1 MMSTNSAP
9 RIATREN
16 QLYVTIL
23 STPSERIATSIAEQ
37 LAELLCTNIW
47 VLDEQQ
53 AVLASKILLE
63 LGRDFDPNNCAAHT
77 HMLRAR
83 FQRNEYCGTVIID
96 TPVNGEVIS
105 PRLAHA
111 LIDMAIDRALSV
123 DLSSQP
129 SHRKKACI
137 FQLLQG
143 AAADDAMI
151 LHEAKQLGL
160 DLDTPRAVLLI
171 DAKEYILGA
180 YPPERGE
187 LDEPRERRR
196 AQVVISSIVS
206 FFHLPNDTICTYI
219 GDGEIVVLKASN
231 TKNLLPWVEPGVMLN
246 DDRSTWANLAALKQA
261 GEALLQHLQGDI
273 SSAISIGIGR
283 YHPGT
288 GGIAHSYQ
296 DARAALAVGRRYDRK
311 YGVHCLNRL
320 GTAAFVGIADEQ
332 TKQELAAHLLSPLD
346 HEPELL
352 DTLQVYFAQNCCPC
366 ETARRL
372 VIHRNTLT
380 YRLQKVALLT
390 GLDPRRFDD
399 ATQIHLALLLRSFS
413 PSARPAEARH

>member
-1 MMSTNSAP
+1 MVLTNNAP
-9 RIATREN
+9 SIAIQEHQPFVSIFT
-16 QLYVTIL
+16 
-23 STPSERIATSIAEQ
+23 TPFERIATNIAER

-53 AVLASKILLE
+53 ALLASKILLE
-63 LGRDFDPNNCAAHT
+63 LGRDFDPTDRAART
-77 HMLRAR
+77 HMLRVPVH
-83 FQRNEYCGTVIID
+83 RNEYSGTIIID

-105 PRLAHA
+105 PRLAHS
-111 LIDMAIDRALSV
+111 LIHMTIDHALSV
-123 DLSSQP
+123 DHSSQP
-129 SHRKKACI
+129 GHRKKACI

-151 LHEAKQLGL
+151 LREAKRLGL

-171 DAKEYILGA
+171 DAKEYILRPC
-180 YPPERGE
+180 PPEQGE
-187 LDEPRERRR
+187 LEEPRERRR
-196 AQVVISSIVS
+196 AQIVISSVVS

-231 TKNLLPWVEPGVMLN
+231 TKNLLPWVEPGTSVD

-261 GEALLQHLQGDI
+261 GEALLQHLQDDI
-273 SSAISIGIGR
+273 SAAFRIGIGR
-283 YHPGT
+283 YHPGP

-296 DARAALAVGRRYDRK
+296 DARAALAVGQRYDST

-320 GTAAFVGIADEQ
+320 GTAAFVGISDEQ
-332 TKQELAAHLLSPLD
+332 IKQEIAAHLLSPLD

-352 DTLQVYFAQNCCPC
+352 DTLQVFFAQNCCPS

-380 YRLQKVALLT
+380 YRLQKVAVLT

-399 ATQIHLALLLRSFS
+399 ATQMHLALLLRSS
-413 PSARPAEARH
+413 GTSARQAAGRH

>member
-1 MMSTNSAP
+1 MVLTNSAP
-9 RIATREN
+9 SITIREN
-16 QLYVTIL
+16 QPYVTTL
-23 STPSERIATSIAEQ
+23 TTPFERIATSIAER

-47 VLDEQQ
+47 ILDEQQ
-53 AVLASKILLE
+53 AVLASNVLLE
-63 LGRDFDPNNCAAHT
+63 LGRDFNSNNHAAH
-77 HMLRAR
+77 MLHAP
-83 FQRNEYCGTVIID
+83 FQLNEQRGTVIID
-96 TPVNGEVIS
+96 APVNGEVIS

-111 LIDMAIDRALSV
+111 LIHMVINQALSV
-123 DLSSQP
+123 DQTSQP
-129 SHRKKACI
+129 VDRKKAFV
-137 FQLLQG
+137 FQLLHG
-143 AAADDAMI
+143 VAADDA
-151 LHEAKQLGL
+151 LLLQEAKLLGL
-160 DLDTPRAVLLI
+160 DLATPRAVLLI
-171 DAKEYILGA
+171 DSKEYILRPG
-180 YPPERGE
+180 PPERSE
-187 LDEPRERRR
+187 RNEAREQRR
-196 AQVVISSIVS
+196 AHLVISSVVS

-219 GDGEIVVLKASN
+219 GNGEIVVLKASN
-231 TKNLLPWVEPGVMLN
+231 TKNLFPWVEPGMRLE

-261 GEALLQHLQGDI
+261 GEALLRHLQGDI
-273 SSAISIGIGR
+273 SAAINIGIGR

-296 DARAALAVGRRYDRK
+296 DARAALAVGRRYDSA

-352 DTLQVYFAQNCCPC
+352 DTLQVFFAQNCCPS

-380 YRLQKVALLT
+380 YRLQKVAVLT

-399 ATQIHLALLLRSFS
+399 ATQIHLALLLRAFGAASQ
-413 PSARPAEARH
+413 AEARQ